1 MKLQAVFCLLALSSS
16 MVNLFCSPAQAESEQ
31 DTSACEAA
39 ITSAKERI
47 FRGRNI
53 TAVKVN
59 ARDHSQYYLNPPVS
73 RPLTINLSLSGG
85 ATPSVMESPVFQ
97 RAIASDIIKSCTSV
111 GAVGFS
117 QAQTDWVSEVGLM
130 PNGTI
135 QQFECV
141 TPNGE
146 NSVLPW
152 GKYSCI

>member
-16 MVNLFCSPAQAESEQ
+16 MANLFCSPAQAENEQ
-31 DTSACEAA
+31 DSSACEAA

-59 ARDHSQYYLNPPVS
+59 ASDHNYLNPPAS
-73 RPLTINLSLSGG
+73 RPLIIHLSLSGE

-97 RAIASDIIKSCTSV
+97 KAIASEIIKSCTSV
-111 GAVGFS
+111 GAVAFS
-117 QAQTDWVSEVGLM
+117 QAQTDWVSQVGLM

-146 NSVLPW
+146 NRALPW
-152 GKYSCI
+152 GKYPCI